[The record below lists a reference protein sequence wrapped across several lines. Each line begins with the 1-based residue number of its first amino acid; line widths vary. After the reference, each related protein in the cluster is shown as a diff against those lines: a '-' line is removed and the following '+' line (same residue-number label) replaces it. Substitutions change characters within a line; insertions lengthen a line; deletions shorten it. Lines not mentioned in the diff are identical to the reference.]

1 MTLVELLE
9 PELILTNTVCDS
21 KDGLI
26 TSLVEKIY
34 SAGMAPP
41 ISQDVLLQAILKRE
55 QIGGTFLPS
64 GLSVPHARIKDF
76 DGFVMALGTAKEPLF
91 HEGTQVRLMALMVS
105 SQSGGPYYL
114 PAVAALTK
122 ISRDAAFLSLL
133 SRMENAEG
141 FISLMREKDQQLT

>member
-1 MTLVELLE
+1 MTLVELLK
-9 PELILTNTVCDS
+9 PELILTNIVCDS
-21 KDGLI
+21 KDALI
-26 TSLVEKIY
+26 SSLVEKIY
-34 SAGMAPP
+34 SAGIGLP

-55 QIGGTFLPS
+55 LIGGTFLPS
-64 GLSVPHARIKDF
+64 GLSVPHARVKDF
-76 DGFVMALGTAKEPLF
+76 DGFIMAMSTTKEPLF
-91 HEGTQVRLMALMVS
+91 HEGTQLRLMALMIS

-133 SRMENAEG
+133 SRMENAES

>member
-1 MTLVELLE
+1 MTLVELLK
-9 PELILTNTVCDS
+9 PELILTNIVCDS

-26 TSLVEKIY
+26 RSLVEKIY

-41 ISQDVLLQAILKRE
+41 VSQDILLQAIIKRE

-64 GLSVPHARIKDF
+64 GLSVPHARLKDF
-76 DGFVMALGTAKEPLF
+76 EGLTLALATTKEPLF
-91 HEGTQVRLMALMVS
+91 FDGTQLRLMALMIS

-122 ISRDAAFLSLL
+122 ISRDAEFLTLL
-133 SRMENAEG
+133 SNAENSES
-141 FISLMREKDQQLT
+141 FIRLMREKDQELA